1 MDFYHFFFNLEQQI
15 LTKGFSGTTNKNIS
29 NTNNWN
35 IYLFSMETIF
45 FSLTNIWSKI
55 DNGNN
60 KKDKIEFFMNQNFG
74 LDIFILVKF
83 FISSKVLFKILFQVR
98 LYL

>member
-1 MDFYHFFFNLEQQI
+1 
-15 LTKGFSGTTNKNIS
+15 
-29 NTNNWN
+29 
-35 IYLFSMETIF
+35 METIF

-83 FISSKVLFKILFQVR
+83 FYFIKSFI
-98 LYL
+98 